1 MHDLT
6 TRSTRRAL
14 GSTAGAL
21 VLALVLTGCG
31 QTTDEPAGG
40 SAGTSAGSTPAAA
53 AGAGTDSG
61 TGTDSGAG
69 SDTVMVGDPWVR
81 ATRGTDDPTMT
92 AAFMTLDNPGTED
105 LALVA
110 ASSPVADAAELHEMA
125 VVDGA
130 RVMRPVAG
138 GIPLEAG
145 RGKLLEPGGYHVMLL
160 GVRQPLAPGDEVDLT
175 LEFSD
180 GTTQQLTVPVKA
192 FTVEERHYH
201 APGTGD
207 HDH

>member
-14 GSTAGAL
+14 GTTAAAL
-21 VLALVLTGCG
+21 VLALALTGCG
-31 QTTDEPAGG
+31 QTSDEPAGDSG
-40 SAGTSAGSTPAAA
+40 GTSAASTPAAA

-61 TGTDSGAG
+61 TGAGTD
-69 SDTVMVGDPWVR
+69 SDTVVVGDPWVR
-81 ATRGTDDPTMT
+81 ATRGTDDPSMT

-125 VVDGA
+125 VVDGT

-160 GVRQPLAPGDEVDLT
+160 GLRQPLAPGDEVDLT

-180 GTTQQLTVPVKA
+180 GTTEQLTVPVKA
-192 FTVEERHYH
+192 FTEEEGHYH

>member
-14 GSTAGAL
+14 GTTAGAL
-21 VLALVLTGCG
+21 VLALALTGCG
-31 QTTDEPAGG
+31 QTTDEPTGDG
-40 SAGTSAGSTPAAA
+40 AGTSAGSTPAAA
-53 AGAGTDSG
+53 GAG
-61 TGTDSGAG
+61 TGTDSGTD
-69 SDTVMVGDPWVR
+69 SVVVGDPWVR
-81 ATRGTDDPTMT
+81 ATRGTDDPSMT

-160 GVRQPLAPGDEVDLT
+160 GLRQPLAPGDEVDLT

-192 FTVEERHYH
+192 FTEEEGHYH